1 MSPSVLPSD
10 EEFAELVPARDS
22 VTWRKASDGRLFG
35 GAGYAL
41 LLQVAHPTVGSGVG
55 QYSGFAQDPW
65 GRLFRTLDY
74 VNGSIYGG
82 PEMAGEIGRRVR
94 NVHKTIKGTTQDGR
108 RYHALEPEA
117 FAWVHAT
124 LADSIVRGHA
134 VFGDP
139 MSRDEREVFWQ
150 EWRALGRLI
159 GVRDRDLPDD
169 WAGFRLYFDRTCRD
183 VLVDHPTVHEVLD
196 TLAAPGPP
204 PVPYL
209 PAAVWNLLR
218 AGLSSE
224 LHLLTVG
231 LLPPV
236 LRERFG
242 LPWDP
247 GRQAVF
253 DFSARAVQ
261 SSGILLPPQM
271 KTSGPLYVQWRR
283 KQLERGDVAS
293 RTPPKRDVALV

>member
-1 MSPSVLPSD
+1 MSPSILPS
-10 EEFAELVPARDS
+10 EEEYAELVPPKGS
-22 VTWRKASDGRLFG
+22 ITWRLAGDLRLLG

-41 LLQVAHPTVGSGVG
+41 ILQTAHPTVGAGVG

-94 NVHKTIKGTTQDGR
+94 EVHKTIKGTTMDGR

-124 LADSIVRGHA
+124 LAASLIDGHMLMGHR
-134 VFGDP
+134 VT
-139 MSRDEREVFWQ
+139 RDERETFWR
-150 EWRALGRLI
+150 EWKALGRFI
-159 GVRDRDLPDD
+159 GVRDRDLPAD
-169 WAGFRLYFDRTCRD
+169 WAGFRLYFDRVCSD

-196 TLAAPGPP
+196 TLGKPGAPPMPG
-204 PVPYL
+204 L
-209 PAAVWNLLR
+209 PDAVWNVMRRPLAEQLR
-218 AGLSSE
+218 VI
-224 LHLLTVG
+224 TVG
-231 LLPPV
+231 MLPPL

-242 LPWDP
+242 LSWSPAQDV
-247 GRQAVF
+247 VF
-253 DFSARAVQ
+253 AAGCRAIRAT
-261 SSGILLPPQM
+261 GPLLPPPLREF
-271 KTSGPLYVQWRR
+271 GPVYVKVRS

-293 RTPPKRDVALV
+293 RTPPKREIALT

>member
-1 MSPSVLPSD
+1 MSPSVLPGE
-10 EEFAELVPARDS
+10 EEFADLVPARGS
-22 VTWRKASDGRLFG
+22 ITWQLAGDLRLLG

-41 LLQVAHPTVGSGVG
+41 ILQVAHPTVGAGVG

-94 NVHKTIKGTTQDGR
+94 NVHKTIKGTTADGR

-117 FAWVHAT
+117 FAWVHGT
-124 LADSIVRGHA
+124 LAESIIRNHQLMGRTIT
-134 VFGDP
+134 
-139 MSRDEREVFWQ
+139 RDEREEFWQ

-159 GVRDRDLPDD
+159 GVRDRDLPTD
-169 WAGFRLYFDRTCRD
+169 WAGFRLYFDRMCAD
-183 VLVDHPTVHEVLD
+183 VLEDHPTVHEVLE
-196 TLAAPGPP
+196 TLDKPGAP
-204 PVPYL
+204 PVPGL
-209 PAAVWNLLR
+209 PDPLWNAMRKPLAR
-218 AGLSSE
+218 Q
-224 LHLLTVG
+224 LHLMTVG

-242 LPWDP
+242 LTWSPAH
-247 GRQAVF
+247 QAVF
-253 DFSARAVQ
+253 GALCATVKT
-261 SSGILLPPQM
+261 SGLLLPPQL
-271 KTSGPLYVQWRR
+271 KEFGPVYVQWRR
-283 KQLERGDVAS
+283 KQLERGDVAA